1 MIQKR
6 GDNMDF
12 KDTQKKAKTKWN
24 NLINDKNPVIY
35 YGAASCGRAAGSLD
49 TKKVIEKTLKKI
61 KIKAKIVEVGCI
73 GPCCYEPLIYIQKPG
88 SLPICYFNVTP
99 EKTEKLIK
107 DIFTKNKL
115 RTDIAL
121 GVIDDKSIEKIP
133 SIYEHSIF
141 KNQIRLVLR
150 NCGIIDPN
158 DIDHYI
164 AHDGYQA
171 IEKVISMK
179 PEEVIEEIKK
189 SGLKGRGGA
198 GFSTAL
204 KWQFCRDAPGH
215 PKYVI
220 CNADEGDPGAFM
232 NRSLLEGDPHAVLEG
247 MIIAAYA
254 IGSNQGYIYIRGEY
268 PLAIQRLN
276 NAIKQMKNYKLIG
289 KNILDSNFNFD
300 IEIKTG
306 AGAFVCG
313 EETALMAS
321 IEGHRGMPRPR
332 PPFPAQSGLWGKP
345 TNINNVETMGSIAN
359 IIRLGG
365 KEYSK
370 LGSDTAKGTKTFSLV
385 GKIKRPGLIEI
396 PLGTKLKDI
405 IYEVG
410 GGIDNNK
417 KFKAVQ
423 TGGPSGGCI
432 PLSKLDINVDYQSLI
447 QLGSIMGSG
456 GLVVMDEDTCM
467 VDIAKFF
474 LNFTQDESCGKC
486 TPCRIGTKA
495 MLDILTRITEG
506 KGKENDLDE
515 LARLSEIINKGS
527 LCGLGQTAPNPVLT
541 TIKNFKD
548 EYLEHIRNKKCRSSV
563 CQELFLSPCQN
574 TCPAETNVPGYIQL
588 LKENRFVDAYKLNRE
603 SNPFPAVCGRICF
616 HPCEDKCRRAQID
629 KSISIMALKRAV
641 TDRAF
646 ETEKDSIFKMKK
658 LKETGKKVAIIGAGP
673 SGLSAAYFLKRL
685 GHEVT
690 IFEAHFKPG
699 GMMVQGIPPYRL
711 PREIIEREINLV
723 EKMGVKIKL
732 NTRVG
737 KNISIKEIKK
747 KYDAIYIAIGNYKE
761 YTLGIENENATGVI
775 SGLEILKNIGQ
786 SNSIKVGKKIVV
798 IGGGNSAIDTA
809 RTVKRLG
816 SDVIILYRR
825 ERKDMPAFEE
835 EIYDALEEGI
845 NLDVLVGPSKVLVK
859 NGKVIGLK
867 CIRMSLGSYDD
878 SGRRKPIPIK
888 GSEFDIECDMIITSI
903 GQSPDSD
910 FLKELSKDILAKNGI
925 IKTDKWSRSTIVK
938 GVFAG
943 GDASGSEQTVIQAI
957 ADGKETSGEI
967 DKFLMGNNRLEEIV
981 DDYNYQMDLPD
992 NQKQMNRSE
1001 LRKRKPKERITDFKE
1016 VCFGY
1021 NEKECYAEVDRC
1033 LRCDIREEDET
1044 GGNN

>member
-1 MIQKR
+1 MDFNNIQKKTTAKWE
-6 GDNMDF
+6 NLVNS
-12 KDTQKKAKTKWN
+12 KD
-24 NLINDKNPVIY
+24 PVIY

-49 TKKVIEKTLKKI
+49 SKKVIEETLKKL
-61 KIKAKIVEVGCI
+61 KIKAKLVEVGCI

-88 SLPICYFNVTP
+88 SLPICYYNVTLD
-99 EKTEKLIK
+99 KAEKLVK
-107 DIFTKNKL
+107 DIFTKNKP
-115 RTDIAL
+115 RKDMAL
-121 GVIDDKSIEKIP
+121 GVLGDKPIGKIP
-133 SIYEHSIF
+133 PIYDHSIF
-141 KNQIRLVLR
+141 KNQVRLVLR
-150 NCGIIDPN
+150 NCGIIDPK

-171 IEKVISMK
+171 IKKVISMK
-179 PEEVIEEIKK
+179 PQEVIEEIKK

-198 GFSTAL
+198 GFSTGM
-204 KWQFCRDAPGH
+204 KWQFCRDAPGR
-215 PKYVI
+215 PKYLI

-254 IGSNQGYIYIRGEY
+254 IGANQGYIYIRGEY
-268 PLAIQRLN
+268 PLAIERLN
-276 NAIKQMKNYKLIG
+276 NAIKQMKNYNLIG
-289 KNILDSNFNFD
+289 DNILGSNFNFN

-359 IIRLGG
+359 IIRMGG
-365 KEYSK
+365 GEYSK

-410 GGIDNNK
+410 GGIDNDK

-432 PLSKLDINVDYQSLI
+432 PASKLDLTVDYQSLTAV
-447 QLGSIMGSG
+447 GSIMGSG

-467 VDIAKFF
+467 VDIARFF
-474 LNFTQDESCGKC
+474 LDFTQDESCGKC

-506 KGKENDLDE
+506 KGKEEDLDE
-515 LARLSEIINKGS
+515 LARLCDTINKGS

-541 TIKNFKD
+541 TVRHFKD
-548 EYLEHIRNKKCRSSV
+548 EYLEHIRNKKCRASV

-574 TCPAETNVPGYIQL
+574 TCPAETNVPGYMQL
-588 LKENRFVDAYKLNRE
+588 IKENRFVEAYKLNRE
-603 SNPFPAVCGRICF
+603 SNPFSAVCGRICF

-629 KSISIMALKRAV
+629 KSISIMALKRVV

-646 ETEKDSIFKMKK
+646 EVKGNSIFKMKK
-658 LKETGKKVAIIGAGP
+658 LKDTGKKVVIIGGGP
-673 SGLSAAYFLKRL
+673 SGLTAAYFLKRL

-690 IFEAHFKPG
+690 VFEAHSKPG

-711 PREIIEREINLV
+711 PREIIEREINSI

-737 KNISIKEIKK
+737 KDISIKEIKEK
-747 KYDAIYIAIGNYKE
+747 HDAIYIAIGNYKE
-761 YTLGIENENATGVI
+761 YALGIENEGANGVI
-775 SGLEILKNIGQ
+775 SGLQLLKETGQ
-786 SNSIKVGKKIVV
+786 GKKVKVGKKIVV

-809 RTVKRLG
+809 RTARRLG
-816 SDVIILYRR
+816 AEVTILYRR

-835 EIYDALEEGI
+835 EIDDALEEGI
-845 NLDVLVGPSKVLVK
+845 KLDVLVAPSEVLVK
-859 NGKVIGLK
+859 NGKVAGLK
-867 CIRMSLGSYDD
+867 CTRMSLGSYDD
-878 SGRRKPIPIK
+878 SGRRRPVPIK
-888 GSEFDIECDMIITSI
+888 NSEFDVDYDMIITAI
-903 GQSPDSD
+903 GQSPDSAFLND
-910 FLKELSKDILAKNGI
+910 FSREILAKNGT
-925 IKTDKWSRSTIVK
+925 IKVDKWTRSTSVK

-943 GDASGSEQTVIQAI
+943 GDVAGSGQTVIQAI

-967 DKFLMGNNRLEEIV
+967 DKYLTGKNRLEEIV
-981 DDYNYQMDLPD
+981 GDYSYQMDLPD
-992 NQKQMNRSE
+992 NQKSMTRFES
-1001 LRKRKPKERITDFKE
+1001 RKRKPKERIIDFKE

-1021 NEKECYAEVDRC
+1021 NEKECLAEVERC
-1033 LRCDIREEDET
+1033 LRCDIRDEDEA
-1044 GGNN
+1044 GGDS